1 MQEAIALNLGPKSYS
16 SLLLISK
23 LASSCALSDTLF
35 GNLIRYHHAVD
46 TGILNDLATLLE
58 ENGNTKPLA
67 VNEVA
72 VLQIIAACDIVRKMF
87 ACDAFDVVT
96 KDCQVTLWEKDVI
109 NNLIDF
115 ANFLINDLIR
125 QGTFKKQ
132 IEKLLVQLEE
142 KIQPV

>member
-16 SLLLISK
+16 ALLLISK
-23 LASSCALSDTLF
+23 LAGSCALSDTLF

-72 VLQIIAACDIVRKMF
+72 VLQIVAACDIVRKMF
-87 ACDAFDVVT
+87 ACDALDAVT
-96 KDCQVTLWEKDVI
+96 KDCGITLWEKDVI

-132 IEKLLVQLEE
+132 IEKLLVGLEE